1 MYCFESLALPLG
13 LVYYLLYPSRPQVPL
28 LSQLEMSLLAKV
40 GQLLGKTV
48 PASSSATSSLSDS
61 SNAILRSMLRADG
74 TWKTNQLAIQPEEAN
89 LRLDRLITSKF
100 DLPRSLLHKLL
111 RRNLISLERPS
122 NVQEPNELI
131 RIPPSC
137 SIRVQPGDIVS
148 LTDVYLREK
157 QSPQILKLEEITT
170 EKQKELQNL
179 ILYKD
184 ENLIVIN
191 KPAGLAVH
199 GGPGTE
205 EHLEKFLEAFKF
217 EASELPK
224 LVHRLDKDTSGVL
237 VLARSRAIATM
248 LSERLQS
255 NHIDKTIKKI
265 VHWLNISELFKIV

>member
-1 MYCFESLALPLG
+1 
-13 LVYYLLYPSRPQVPL
+13 
-28 LSQLEMSLLAKV
+28 MSLLAKV